1 MIIAKKTTAAFF
13 ARPKTTS
20 TLPLHN
26 QTPFPQLASSSF
38 CPAFDFSVLRGLCF
52 CALAANDFLP
62 FLAIFAACFWLL
74 LVVRLGYLLW
84 LALVV
89 CFGCYVPLH
98 DHILATFHFCFY
110 FYPFLLPIHLHSLSV
125 SISIAT
131 MLPPPLTINQTK

>member
-62 FLAIFAACFWLL
+62 FLAIFAACFWLF
-74 LVVRLGYLLW
+74 
-84 LALVV
+84 ALVIF
-89 CFGCYVPLH
+89 FGCYVPLH